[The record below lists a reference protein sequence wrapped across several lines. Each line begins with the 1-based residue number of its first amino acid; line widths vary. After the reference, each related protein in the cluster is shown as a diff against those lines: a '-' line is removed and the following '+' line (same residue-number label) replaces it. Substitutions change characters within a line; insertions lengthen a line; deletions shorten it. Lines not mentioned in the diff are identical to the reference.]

1 MKPRVSDT
9 FMSELVNVGRFDLSA
24 KTADIRESHV
34 ISHNDKKVRSFLAAA
49 HFDELLASWKEYE
62 KKEKWRD
69 PERNWSAGWKISQD
83 ILIEDIARGQ
93 FD

>member
-49 HFDELLASWKEYE
+49 HFDELLAS
-62 KKEKWRD
+62 
-69 PERNWSAGWKISQD
+69 
-83 ILIEDIARGQ
+83 
-93 FD
+93 